1 MSNFV
6 EFKNGYRYI
15 FHKIHKKGQGLKN
28 EPVLVLMPMDKKR
41 YFENQSNQ
49 NQKKYPTFVRSG
61 IRSSGQLINISI
73 VRLNEY
79 SYFIIDKTRQL
90 IMKHPTQNI
99 WFAPYLITLPKGKD
113 TFSNEYLDKKIEQVN
128 PIIISKDFIEK
139 EKTMITP
146 DNVFEMGIPLN
157 SYIYF
162 YVKNYLLGSNSTTT
176 FSFGFESS
184 ALNSTSRSLGTI
196 NSYVEKYYPSI
207 SKIFNELDGNQLSVI
222 DLETYNKVINIFSKI
237 PHLTDSNKNPL
248 KKQMNNFQK
257 DFIKKDFISK
267 TIKQSE
273 IKSYDWNKLLHNS
286 LLYDTIAKLNVKY
299 YTPDLVAYL
308 DKEVSKEFT
317 KELMDEIYKIISEI
331 IYNKTD
337 VDISKEDIA
346 KSANG
351 YNYLI
356 IVLEQLLKY

>member
-15 FHKIHKKGQGLKN
+15 FQKIHKKGQGLKN
-28 EPVLVLMPMDKKR
+28 EPVLVLMPIDKKR

-61 IRSSGQLINISI
+61 VRSSGQLINISSG
-73 VRLNEY
+73 RLNEY

-90 IMKHPTQNI
+90 VMKQHTQNI

-113 TFSNEYLDKKIEQVN
+113 TFSNEYLDKKLEQVN

-139 EKTMITP
+139 EKKMIKP
-146 DNVFEMGIPLN
+146 DNVFDLGIPLN

-162 YVKNYLLGSNSTTT
+162 YVKNHLVGSNSTTT
-176 FSFGFESS
+176 FTMGFESS
-184 ALNSTSRSLGTI
+184 ALKNISKSLVTN

-207 SKIFNELDGNQLSVI
+207 SKIFNEMDGKQLSVI
-222 DLETYNKVINIFSKI
+222 DLETYNKIINIFSKI
-237 PHLTDSNKNPL
+237 PHLTGSNTNSLKN
-248 KKQMNNFQK
+248 QMNNFQK
-257 DFIKKDFISK
+257 DFINKDFIYK
-267 TIKQSE
+267 TIKQND
-273 IKSYDWNKLLHNS
+273 IRCYDWNKLLQNS
-286 LLYDTIAKLNVKY
+286 PMYDKIEKLTVKY
-299 YTPDLVAYL
+299 YQPDLVTYL

-317 KELMDEIYKIISEI
+317 KELMDEVYKIISEI
-331 IYNKTD
+331 IYNKTN
-337 VDISKEDIA
+337 VYVSKEDVA

-356 IVLEQLLKY
+356 IVLNQLLK